1 MQCRFMD
8 LTKLCDI
15 LFLHELH
22 EALKMFSISLIKLG
36 GMFHLVFHFELKC
49 ICFVFRSFGFT

>member
-8 LTKLCDI
+8 LTKLCDN

-36 GMFHLVFHFELKC
+36 GMFHLVFILN
-49 ICFVFRSFGFT
+49 